1 MPKTLLNKTPFG
13 SANISLSGR
22 NLWFKALNF
31 PDDLNFDPETNS
43 LGTGNVEG
51 LSAFQSGNAQGID
64 LGIIPTTR
72 RYGVNLRF
80 TF

>member
-1 MPKTLLNKTPFG
+1 
-13 SANISLSGR
+13 
-22 NLWFKALNF
+22 
-31 PDDLNFDPETNS
+31 
-43 LGTGNVEG
+43 VEG
-51 LSAFQSGNAQGID
+51 VSAFQSGNAQGID